1 MSKFSTVHQE
11 SGDTQLRCIM
21 SSMHWRTGFNKDV
34 KGRTGSP
41 CPTVAGL
48 TNRRYPI
55 VFQGIEMQ
63 LGIYEIM
70 SGFSIITGDNACEIY
85 GLADA
90 TKAVTVPKQNQ
101 AGYIKL
107 SEISITSKNAWNYI
121 THIDTV
127 LNTPFLMEIHGVTY
141 NDEKAAGEMLVQ
153 ACTQMKKA
161 HADAENIGSFWGF
174 QMKISYSLFDNS
186 FYVRLT
192 REASFIVEV
201 KKDPVRNIER
211 ILTAMRNLP
220 GQKKTA
226 EERLEDARQQL
237 VQAKKEVQKPFEK
250 EEELKFIQARLVKV
264 NAELDV
270 GSDEEKIQKD
280 GKNRQEEQRICL

>member
-1 MSKFSTVHQE
+1 MSGSSRSNDRYDKRIHEIAFDVKVLKIETLDDNNKAVYLDCDAFSTVHQE

-63 LGIYEIM
+63 LGMYEIM

-90 TKAVTVPKQNQ
+90 TKAVTAPKQNQ

-121 THIDTV
+121 TH
-127 LNTPFLMEIHGVTY
+127 LNFKNGYLC
-141 NDEKAAGEMLVQ
+141 AASCGESGSGSSKG
-153 ACTQMKKA
+153 CG
-161 HADAENIGSFWGF
+161 DAVNLSGSVG
-174 QMKISYSLFDNS
+174 D
-186 FYVRLT
+186 T
-192 REASFIVEV
+192 RELRSFG
-201 KKDPVRNIER
+201 DLGSRAACG
-211 ILTAMRNLP
+211 LFCLNLS
-220 GQKKTA
+220 GGLGGYGWSIGG
-226 EERLEDARQQL
+226 RLS
-237 VQAKKEVQKPFEK
+237 
-250 EEELKFIQARLVKV
+250 V
-264 NAELDV
+264 NAVL
-270 GSDEEKIQKD
+270 
-280 GKNRQEEQRICL
+280 QEG